1 MNLTAYILIGVALI
15 IGLIIGFIISKRL
28 FEKQLRENPPINE
41 EMIKAMLRQMGRP
54 ASQKHVNQI
63 MKSMNQYK

>member
-1 MNLTAYILIGVALI
+1 MTLAAYILIAVALLV
-15 IGLIIGFIISKRL
+15 GLIIGFVLSKRL

-41 EMIKAMLRQMGRP
+41 EMIKAMLRQLGRP

-63 MKSMNQYK
+63 MKSMNQHK